1 MAGARAYL
9 DYNASAPL
17 LASARAAVVAALDV
31 AANPSSVHSE
41 GRAARRLIEDARRDV
56 ARLVSA
62 KAEHVVFT
70 SGATEA
76 ASTLLTPDWQMGRG
90 AVRMSRLYVSEAD
103 HPCLLNGGR
112 FPAAQVTRIGVDAD
126 GVVRLD
132 VLAEALVQHDKVEG
146 LPLVAIHAA
155 NNETG
160 VIQPVGRIAEIVKAA
175 GGILVVD
182 AVQAAGRIPL
192 DMSAGYA
199 DYLILS
205 SHKIGGSKGVGAI
218 VAASDLMMPK
228 PLVSGGG
235 QEKGHRGGTENLA
248 AIAGFGA
255 AAREASA
262 GLQTIE
268 TVRQRRD
275 EIEAIVKT
283 LVPDAEIFGIGAPR
297 LANTTFF
304 AIAGIKA
311 ETAQIAFDLAGVAL
325 SAGSA
330 CSSGKV
336 GPSHVLKAM
345 GYGDGLGAL
354 RVSVG
359 HATSAEDI
367 ELFRSALAT
376 IVARQA
382 GKEKASRER
391 AA

>member
-31 AANPSSVHSE
+31 AANPSSVHAE

-56 ARLVSA
+56 ARLA
-62 KAEHVVFT
+62 NARAEHVVFT
-70 SGATEA
+70 SGATET

-90 AVRMSRLYVSEAD
+90 AVGMSRLHVSEAD

-112 FPAAQVTRIGVDAD
+112 FPTGQVTRIGVDAD

-132 VLAEALVQHDKVEG
+132 VLAEALAQHDKAEG

-160 VIQPVGRIAEIVKAA
+160 VIQPVGRIAEIVKSA

-205 SHKIGGSKGVGAI
+205 SHKIGGPKGVGAI

-283 LVPDAEIFGIGAPR
+283 LVPDAEIFGTGAPR

-354 RVSVG
+354 RVSIG

>member
-1 MAGARAYL
+1 MTGRRAYL

-17 LASARAAVVAALDV
+17 LAAARAAMIAALDA
-31 AANPSSVHSE
+31 AANPSSVHAE
-41 GRAARRLIEDARRDV
+41 GRAARRLIENARRDV
-56 ARLVSA
+56 AALVNA
-62 KAEHVVFT
+62 RAEHVVLT

-90 AVRMSRLYVSEAD
+90 TVRMSRLYVCEAD
-103 HPCLLNGGR
+103 HPCVLNGGR
-112 FPAAQVTRIGVDAD
+112 FPAAQVTGIGVEGNGIIKLDA
-126 GVVRLD
+126 
-132 VLAEALVQHDKVEG
+132 LAAALAAHDKVDG

-160 VIQPVGRIAEIVKAA
+160 VIQPVDRIAEIVKAA

-205 SHKIGGSKGVGAI
+205 SHKIGGPKGVGAV
-218 VAASDLMMPK
+218 VAASDLMMPR
-228 PLVSGGG
+228 PLVTGGG
-235 QEKGHRGGTENLA
+235 QEKGHRGGTENPA

-255 AAREASA
+255 AAREAMI
-262 GLQTIE
+262 GLKSIDA
-268 TVRQRRD
+268 VARHRD

-283 LVPDAEIFGIGAPR
+283 LVPDAEIFGTGAPR

-336 GPSHVLKAM
+336 GPSHILKAM
-345 GYGDGLGAL
+345 GHSDSLGAL
-354 RVSVG
+354 RVSIG

-367 ELFRSALAT
+367 ELFRAALAD
-376 IVARQA
+376 IASRRVGR
-382 GKEKASRER
+382 EKA
-391 AA
+391 A

>member
-9 DYNASAPL
+9 DYNASVPL
-17 LASARAAVVAALDV
+17 LAAARAAVVAALDV
-31 AANPSSVHSE
+31 AANPSSVHAE

-132 VLAEALVQHDKVEG
+132 VLAEALVQHDKAEG
-146 LPLVAIHAA
+146 LPLVAVHAA

-182 AVQAAGRIPL
+182 AVQTAGRIPL

-205 SHKIGGSKGVGAI
+205 SHKIGGPKGVGAM
-218 VAASDLMMPK
+218 VAASDLMMPR

-255 AAREASA
+255 AAREAAA

>member
-9 DYNASAPL
+9 DYNASVPL
-17 LASARAAVVAALDV
+17 LASARAAVVAALDI
-31 AANPSSVHSE
+31 AANPSSVHAE

-112 FPAAQVTRIGVDAD
+112 FPAGQVTRIGVDAD
-126 GVVRLD
+126 GIVRLD
-132 VLAEALVQHDKVEG
+132 VLASALSARDKADG

-160 VIQPVGRIAEIVKAA
+160 VIQPIGRIAEIAKAA

-205 SHKIGGSKGVGAI
+205 SHKIGGPKGVGAI
-218 VAASDLMMPK
+218 IAASDLMMPR

-255 AAREASA
+255 AAREALA

-268 TVRQRRD
+268 AVRQRRD
-275 EIEAIVKT
+275 EVEAIVKT
-283 LVPDAEIFGIGAPR
+283 LVPDAEIFGTGAPR

-304 AIAGIKA
+304 AIPGIKA

-345 GYGDGLGAL
+345 GYGDSLGAL
-354 RVSVG
+354 RVSIG

-382 GKEKASRER
+382 GTEKANREK

>member
-9 DYNASAPL
+9 DYNASVPL

-31 AANPSSVHSE
+31 AANPSSVHAE

-132 VLAEALVQHDKVEG
+132 VLAEALVQHDKAEG

-182 AVQAAGRIPL
+182 AVQATGRIPL

-205 SHKIGGSKGVGAI
+205 SHKIGGPKGVGAI

-235 QEKGHRGGTENLA
+235 QEKGHRGGTQNLA
-248 AIAGFGA
+248 AIAGFGV
-255 AAREASA
+255 AAREALA

-268 TVRQRRD
+268 AVRQRSD

-283 LVPDAEIFGIGAPR
+283 LVPDAEIFGTGALR

-304 AIAGIKA
+304 AIADIKA